1 MVIPAGAQAAQP
13 LLVCILLDIA
23 GIREALESSEHYSHR
38 GEILYSRPKGTTYQE
53 AIAAPAEAPPPPESA
68 PRPEQS
74 VPFALD
80 PFLVNLADPSGKR
93 YLRATFEFEVNPLQ
107 GVEEMKAIT
116 SQVRDRII
124 LVLTSKHFDDMRTTT
139 GKGALREEIL
149 NELNQIL
156 TSGKA
161 RHIYFKE
168 FVVQ

>member
-1 MVIPAGAQAAQP
+1 M
-13 LLVCILLDIA
+13 
-23 GIREALESSEHYSHR
+23 
-38 GEILYSRPKGTTYQE
+38 LYSRPKGTTHQE
-53 AIAAPAEAPPPPESA
+53 ATAAPAEAPPPESA

-93 YLRATFEFEVNPLQ
+93 YLRATFEFDVNPPQ

-124 LVLTSKHFDDMRTTT
+124 LVLTSKHCDDIRTTT

-149 NELNQIL
+149 NELN
-156 TSGKA
+156 
-161 RHIYFKE
+161 
-168 FVVQ
+168 